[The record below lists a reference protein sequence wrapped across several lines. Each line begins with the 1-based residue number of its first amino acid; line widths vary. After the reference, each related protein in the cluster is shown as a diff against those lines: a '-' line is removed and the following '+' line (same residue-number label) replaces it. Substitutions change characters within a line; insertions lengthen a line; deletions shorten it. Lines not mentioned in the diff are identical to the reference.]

1 MTNKIMLSRPC
12 TYNELIS
19 ENYLRW
25 TNEIKESPNVI
36 WRKIWEWD
44 LIIDTLHNL
53 NLLKKGVTGL
63 GFAVGQEPLPALFAK
78 YGCNILA
85 TDLSAESP
93 KAKGWI
99 LTNQHA
105 ESLHILNQRGIC
117 PSEIFNTHVSFQNV
131 DMTNI
136 PDSLQKE
143 QFDFVWSSCALE
155 HLGSREAGFQFVQ
168 NAMNCLKPGG
178 LQSTPQNIT

>member
-1 MTNKIMLSRPC
+1 MLSRPC

-78 YGCNILA
+78 YGCNRHCKL
-85 TDLSAESP
+85 
-93 KAKGWI
+93 
-99 LTNQHA
+99 
-105 ESLHILNQRGIC
+105 
-117 PSEIFNTHVSFQNV
+117 FN
-131 DMTNI
+131 
-136 PDSLQKE
+136 
-143 QFDFVWSSCALE
+143 
-155 HLGSREAGFQFVQ
+155 
-168 NAMNCLKPGG
+168 
-178 LQSTPQNIT
+178 